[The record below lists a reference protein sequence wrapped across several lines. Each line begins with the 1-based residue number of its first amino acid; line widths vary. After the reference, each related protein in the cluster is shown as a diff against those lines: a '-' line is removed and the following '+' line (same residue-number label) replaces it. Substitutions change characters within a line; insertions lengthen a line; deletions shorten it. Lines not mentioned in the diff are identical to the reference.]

1 MIYFKNG
8 NILINYIKEELK
20 IVLNSK
26 FLFQNNKYNNNKTK
40 NLINIIYKKKQ
51 NKDALV
57 NIDLSNT
64 KSTINSK
71 EFKKFVQF
79 KNFSLQDQD
88 ITFASENLINFKL
101 NKKNEIQN
109 FNIKSK
115 LKSESILIDY
125 KSQRIKNILVI
136 LKIK

>member
-26 FLFQNNKYNNNKTK
+26 FLFQNNNYNNNKTK

-64 KSTINSK
+64 KSIINSK
-71 EFKKFVQF
+71 EFKKFVQ
-79 KNFSLQDQD
+79 
-88 ITFASENLINFKL
+88 I
-101 NKKNEIQN
+101 
-109 FNIKSK
+109 
-115 LKSESILIDY
+115 
-125 KSQRIKNILVI
+125 
-136 LKIK
+136 

>member
-1 MIYFKNG
+1 MSYLLIKISRFDIFKNG

-26 FLFQNNKYNNNKTK
+26 FLFQNNNYNNNKTK
-40 NLINIIYKKKQ
+40 NLINIIYKKTKQ
-51 NKDALV
+51 KCFV

-64 KSTINSK
+64 KSIINSK

-88 ITFASENLINFKL
+88 ITFASENFINFKL
-101 NKKNEIQN
+101 NKKM
-109 FNIKSK
+109 KYK
-115 LKSESILIDY
+115 ILIL
-125 KSQRIKNILVI
+125 NLN
-136 LKIK
+136 